1 MRPWDVRI
9 QVQAL
14 FVKRGQNTG
23 KVEQQ
28 QTVSRGLDKRGKP
41 KREQ

>member
-1 MRPWDVRI
+1 MQI
-9 QVQAL
+9 QVQTL

-23 KVEQQ
+23 RVEQW
-28 QTVSRGLDKRGKP
+28 QTVSRGLDKRGNP

>member
-1 MRPWDVRI
+1 MRI

-14 FVKRGQNTG
+14 FVKHGQNTG
-23 KVEQQ
+23 RVEQQ
-28 QTVSRGLDKRGKP
+28 KTVSRGLDKSGNL